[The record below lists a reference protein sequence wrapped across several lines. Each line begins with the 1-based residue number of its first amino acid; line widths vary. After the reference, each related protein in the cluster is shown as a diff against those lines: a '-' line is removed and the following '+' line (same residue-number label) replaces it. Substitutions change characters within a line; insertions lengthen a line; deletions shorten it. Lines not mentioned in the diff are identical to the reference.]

1 MHSMGFL
8 NVNQLRSFYVAA
20 KWGSI
25 TKAAAELMVTPAAV
39 TLQVKQLEE
48 NIGLKLLYR
57 AGNSMLLTE
66 SGSEVF
72 GRIRT
77 LFDDIDN
84 LEVFIADISKGK
96 SGELRIG
103 CSETAAIYVMPGLI
117 TSFQLAYPGIKIII
131 DRGTTY
137 EMLNSLV
144 NRGNELVV
152 AQYRPDDRRIKMR
165 FMGRKQIT
173 LIAAKSSEL
182 LPRAP
187 ISITT
192 LNETPLIAPAKGS
205 AIRHIM
211 SKFLKQHDVFPK
223 IVMETSSIAL
233 TKTLV
238 QQDKG
243 VSFVCREGI
252 DEELHHNHVREIE
265 VLEGLPSIEYGVG
278 YLTRNDLSEAA
289 LAFIKIMEKSKH
301 DQSPQEEHP

>member
-1 MHSMGFL
+1 MVL
-8 NVNQLRSFYVAA
+8 NVNQLRSFYAAA
-20 KWGSI
+20 KNGSI

-57 AGNSMLLTE
+57 SGNSMLLTE
-66 SGSEVF
+66 SGLEVF

-77 LFDDIDN
+77 FFDEIQN

-96 SGELRIG
+96 SGELKIG

-117 TSFQLAYPGIKIII
+117 SSFQLAYPGIKIVIG
-131 DRGTTY
+131 RGTTD

-144 NRGNELVV
+144 NRQIELVV
-152 AQYRPDDRRIKMR
+152 AHYRPEDKRFKMR
-165 FMGRKQIT
+165 FMGSKIIT
-173 LIAAKSSEL
+173 LIAAKNSTY
-182 LPRAP
+182 LPQEAVGINSLKEVP
-187 ISITT
+187 F
-192 LNETPLIAPAKGS
+192 IAPAKGS

-211 SKFLKQHDVFPK
+211 SNYLKQFKVFPK

-243 VSFVCREGI
+243 FSFVCREGI
-252 DEELHHNHVREIE
+252 NEEISKGQLKEVQ
-265 VLEGLPSIEYGVG
+265 VLEGLPAIEYGVG
-278 YLTRNDLSEAA
+278 YLNRNDLSEAA
-289 LAFIKIMEKSKH
+289 LAFIKIMEQSKH
-301 DQSPQEEHP
+301 EQGARG